1 MRPLKDFRTNNLK
14 SKTLFLGILVTLG
27 FNLLLSAYVTSP
39 NEKSEKTLRKLV
51 EHTEQ
56 TQPTW
61 SSAPLKNE
69 ICRVTEK
76 KSRGNLTTRLACQTP
91 LLNLALLDAALS
103 FDFPLNGGDL
113 QAFLTRVDEKNREL
127 ERSLAEL
134 EGVPPHPLPIIP
146 GHFESERKE
155 LLDGVANENRIQ
167 QNLIEG
173 RLAFMNHLIA
183 DGAASEQIR
192 SELDRLIKDITDS
205 KFYVPASGSSLKT
218 KVAPAKIHSMYEK
231 LHEAKEAYLTGD
243 TDQTDGFF
251 YELIKLAKESG
262 DKNIKDLVFDSYRQ
276 FLHGIRYRPNH
287 ELYNTRHSEFL
298 Q

>member
-1 MRPLKDFRTNNLK
+1 MRHSKDSRTNDLN

-27 FNLLLSAYVTSP
+27 LNLLLSAYVTSP
-39 NEKSEKTLRKLV
+39 NENSEKTLRELV

-61 SSAPLKNE
+61 NSAPLKNE
-69 ICRVTEK
+69 ISQVTET
-76 KSRGNLTTRLACQTP
+76 KSKGNLTTRLTCQTP

-155 LLDGVANENRIQ
+155 LLDGVAHENRIQ

-192 SELDRLIKDITDS
+192 SEIDRLIKDITDY
-205 KFYVPASGSSLKT
+205 KLYLPANGSSLKT
-218 KVAPAKIHSMYEK
+218 KVAPAKIHSMREQ
-231 LHEAKEAYLTGD
+231 LHEAQEAYLTGD
-243 TDQTDGFF
+243 TDKTDGFY
-251 YELIKLAKESG
+251 YELYKLAKDSG
-262 DKNIKDLVFDSYRQ
+262 DRNIKDLVFDSYRQ

-287 ELYNTRHSEFL
+287 ELYNTRHSQL
-298 Q
+298 LH